1 MGIPAFDIALSKKP
15 VALLITGANEIK
27 PIAIKKVMS
36 GYFVDK
42 EYGVFMTDPTKALR
56 WDKNA
61 VYFYD
66 IRSAKPLNMLALKEV
81 DQFVHDNGL
90 SEITPREIRQGDR
103 LRRLFKKNNNDQKA
117 ALKELEEI
125 EFHAQEEIRTEI
137 DYINESLLK
146 KSSDTARQQQQSLQI
161 HPDDYAGYV
170 IEQLIG
176 KGLVTRGEASSI
188 RFNLSTGEITIDD
201 FVKQLE
207 SLHKI
212 EVHRPITANAQYFI
226 EHYRTFEPGNV
237 MSYIKGAKGV
247 GKDIKELGQPII
259 RNLVPIFWIIGAA
272 VAVSILAIVLTSVD
286 WDMVKNLIPF
296 LNK

>member
-27 PIAIKKVMS
+27 PIAIKKTMS

-42 EYGVFMTDPTKALR
+42 EYGVFMTDPTKALK

-81 DQFVHDNGL
+81 QEFVNDNGL
-90 SEITPREIRQGDR
+90 SEISPRELRQGDR
-103 LRRLFKKNNNDQKA
+103 LRRLFKKNNDNQTL
-117 ALKELEEI
+117 ALKELHDEE
-125 EFHAQEEIRTEI
+125 FQAQEQIRNEI
-137 DYINESLLK
+137 DYINKSLLK
-146 KSSDTARQQQQSLQI
+146 KSSEVAQDQHSLQI

-170 IEQLIG
+170 VEQLIG
-176 KGLVTRGEASSI
+176 KGLITRGEATSI

-207 SLHKI
+207 TLHKI
-212 EVHRPITANAQYFI
+212 EVHKPITANAQYFI

>member
-36 GYFVDK
+36 GFFVDT

-81 DQFVHDNGL
+81 QEFVNDNGL
-90 SEITPREIRQGDR
+90 SEISPRELRQGDR
-103 LRRLFKKNNNDQKA
+103 LRRLFKKNNDNQTL
-117 ALKELEEI
+117 ALKELHDEE
-125 EFHAQEEIRTEI
+125 FQAQEQIRNEI
-137 DYINESLLK
+137 DYINKSLLK
-146 KSSDTARQQQQSLQI
+146 KSSEVAQDQHSLQI

-170 IEQLIG
+170 VEQLIG
-176 KGLVTRGEASSI
+176 KGLITRGEATSI

-207 SLHKI
+207 TLHKI
-212 EVHRPITANAQYFI
+212 EVHKPITANAQYFI

>member
-56 WDKNA
+56 WDKNQ

-66 IRSAKPLNMLALKEV
+66 IRSAKPLNMLVLKEV
-81 DQFVHDNGL
+81 QQFINKNGL
-90 SEITPREIRQGDR
+90 SEITPRELRQGDR
-103 LRRLFKKNNNDQKA
+103 LRRLFKKNNDNQKE
-117 ALKELEEI
+117 ALQELHDEE
-125 EFHAQEEIRTEI
+125 FQAQEQIRNEI
-137 DYINESLLK
+137 DFINKGLLK
-146 KSSDTARQQQQSLQI
+146 KSSEVAQEQQSIQI
-161 HPDDYAGYV
+161 DPDDYAGYV
-170 IEQLIG
+170 VEQLIG
-176 KGLVTRGEASSI
+176 KGLITRGEATSI

-212 EVHRPITANAQYFI
+212 EVHSPITANAQYFI

-247 GKDIKELGQPII
+247 GKDIKELGQPVI
-259 RNLVPIFWIIGAA
+259 RNLVPIFWIIGAS
-272 VAVSILAIVLTSVD
+272 VAVSILAIVLSSID
-286 WDMVKNLIPF
+286 WNTVKNLIPF

>member
-56 WDKNA
+56 WDKNQ

-66 IRSAKPLNMLALKEV
+66 IRSAKPLNMLVLKEV
-81 DQFVHDNGL
+81 QQFINKNGL
-90 SEITPREIRQGDR
+90 SEITPRELRQGDR
-103 LRRLFKKNNNDQKA
+103 LRRLFKKNNDNQKE
-117 ALKELEEI
+117 ALQELHDEE
-125 EFHAQEEIRTEI
+125 FQAQEQIRNEI
-137 DYINESLLK
+137 DFINKGLLK
-146 KSSDTARQQQQSLQI
+146 KSSEVAQEQQSIQI

-170 IEQLIG
+170 VEQLIG
-176 KGLVTRGEASSI
+176 KGLITRGEATSI

-212 EVHRPITANAQYFI
+212 EVHSPITANAQYFI

-247 GKDIKELGQPII
+247 GKDIKELGQPVI
-259 RNLVPIFWIIGAA
+259 RNLVPIFWIIGAS
-272 VAVSILAIVLTSVD
+272 VAVSILAIVLSSID
-286 WDMVKNLIPF
+286 WNTVKNLIPF

>member
-27 PIAIKKVMS
+27 PIAIKKTMS

-42 EYGVFMTDPTKALR
+42 EYGVFMTDPTKALK

-81 DQFVHDNGL
+81 QEFVNDNGL
-90 SEITPREIRQGDR
+90 SEISPRELRQGDR
-103 LRRLFKKNNNDQKA
+103 LRRLFKKNNDNQTL
-117 ALKELEEI
+117 ALKELHDEE
-125 EFHAQEEIRTEI
+125 FQAQEQIRNEI
-137 DYINESLLK
+137 DYINKSLLK
-146 KSSDTARQQQQSLQI
+146 KSSEVAQDQHSLQI

-170 IEQLIG
+170 VEQLIG
-176 KGLVTRGEASSI
+176 KGLITRGEATSI

-207 SLHKI
+207 TLHKI
-212 EVHRPITANAQYFI
+212 EVHKPITANAQYFI

-272 VAVSILAIVLTSVD
+272 VAVSILAVVLSSVD